1 VKEEDRNKMA
11 TAVTTTSS
19 DDARSGKAVSGP
31 PAGGPAAPA
40 GFEVFKPGEGYATRL
55 GMMGVIAAYVV
66 FAAWHWYYN
75 WVFVRDIV
83 DEMFSNLGWGKATRW
98 MMDLSVS
105 SGIAITGTVLIVGGG
120 LLLGYYFIYIKRE
133 TAEYLIRTDTEL
145 AKVTWPKITPWF
157 KTDTLVWGS
166 TYVVLIVVV
175 AMTVYV
181 FGVDMVLQWISH
193 RLFYS

>member
-1 VKEEDRNKMA
+1 MSTS
-11 TAVTTTSS
+11 TAVTTTGTTG
-19 DDARSGKAVSGP
+19 DDARKGLPQGP
-31 PAGGPAAPA
+31 NAAQS

-55 GMMGVIAAYVV
+55 GMMGVIAAYVA

-75 WVFVRDIV
+75 WVFVRDII
-83 DEMFSNLGWGKATRW
+83 DEFFSNIGWGRATRW
-98 MMDLSVS
+98 MMDLNVS

-120 LLLGYYFIYIKRE
+120 LLLGYYFIYIKRA

-157 KTDTLVWGS
+157 KADTLVWGS

-181 FGVDMVLQWISH
+181 FGVDLVLRWISH